1 MVALDPK
8 TKPACIDFKTIPR
21 AKREAQT
28 YEAIFKLEGDML
40 YYVVYNGK
48 DKNRPTTFDPP
59 SDSDTQLV
67 ILKRSKE

>member
-1 MVALDPK
+1 MTGDSASSPPNQDVAN
-8 TKPACIDFKTIPR
+8 AQ
-21 AKREAQT
+21 REAQT
-28 YEAIFKLEGDML
+28 YEAIYKLEVDML

-67 ILKRSKE
+67 ILKRIKE